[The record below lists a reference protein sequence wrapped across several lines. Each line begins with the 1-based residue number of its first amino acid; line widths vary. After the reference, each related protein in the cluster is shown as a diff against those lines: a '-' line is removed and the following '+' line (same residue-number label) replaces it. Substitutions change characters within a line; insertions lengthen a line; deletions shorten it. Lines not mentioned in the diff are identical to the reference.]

1 MKILFVAHSMKVGGA
16 TKQLAITANF
26 LMSMGNEVS
35 IYLYSSKGVPASS
48 LNSKIK
54 VYIEREIPSSAM
66 KEYLTTPK
74 KIRKK
79 VKQIAPDVVIGWRTN
94 AGCLVA
100 IGCLG
105 LNIKTV
111 FCERS
116 DPFME
121 DTPMLHIAKYI
132 CNLNRGGIFQTEQ
145 AKNYYRLLAKKSIV
159 IPNPYSVDEKF
170 PDVVDYDCRNKDI
183 AFVGRFEIIQKRQD
197 IMLSAFELFYQKH
210 PDYTLSFY
218 GDGKGVEEI
227 RKLAE
232 SKGLANNVLFHGI
245 VKDIISR
252 LSRSKLMVLT
262 SDYEGIPNVILEA
275 FAAGTPVVTTDC
287 SPGGARVLIE
297 DGING
302 FIVPRRD
309 YKTIA
314 QKMEEIITNED
325 IAYTFIKNGRNK
337 LTQFTP
343 NVIFEKWCD
352 YLHKL

>member
-16 TKQLAITANF
+16 TKQLAITANS
-26 LMSMGNEVS
+26 LISMGYDVS
-35 IYLYSSKGVPASS
+35 IYLYSFKDAPAST

-54 VYIEREIPSSAM
+54 IYIEHDIPSYRIM
-66 KEYLTTPK
+66 EYFITPK

-79 VKQIAPDVVIGWRTN
+79 IKQIVPDIVIGWRTN

-121 DTPMLHIAKYI
+121 DTPMLHIAKYL

-145 AKNYYRLLAKKSIV
+145 AKNYYRLLARRSIV
-159 IPNPYSVDEKF
+159 IPNPYSVDENL

-183 AFVGRFEIIQKRQD
+183 AFVARFEIKQKRPD

-218 GDGKGVEEI
+218 GDGDGMEEI

-232 SKGLANNVLFHGI
+232 LKGLANNVFFHGV

-275 FAAGTPVVTTDC
+275 FVAGTPVVTTDC

-297 DGING
+297 DGKDG

-314 QKMEEIITNED
+314 KKMEMIIANED
-325 IAYTFIKNGRNK
+325 IAYTFIKNGRNR

-343 NVIFEKWCD
+343 NVIFEKWNN
-352 YLHKL
+352 YLQKL